1 MQRGIKVSI
10 GVVVFV
16 LVAGLV
22 FMNPVRNQLAKSAM
36 ASDCT
41 WYTEVEDGNPT
52 LLFDFIETS
61 QIVFGNTYAT
71 LDRLEFE
78 EVLNEYKS
86 QLFGWKR
93 LSEAQESLEVID
105 DIGKETNKYF
115 GTINARSETFRR
127 AGYSKRITELE
138 SIINT
143 FEKLNTNSY
152 ASRDSINR
160 AFRAKMQAEQE
171 LALII
176 KLHTEFELQS
186 DEFIQSRSSW
196 ETIKTLLLELE
207 TFCKKVQS

>member
-1 MQRGIKVSI
+1 MRRGIKVALGI
-10 GVVVFV
+10 VVFS

-22 FMNPVRNQLAKSAM
+22 FINPVRNQLARSAM
-36 ASDCT
+36 ASGCT
-41 WYTEVEDGNPT
+41 WYTEVEDGNPK
-52 LLFDFIETS
+52 LLFDFVKTN

-78 EVLNEYKS
+78 EALREYKS
-86 QLFGWKR
+86 QLLGWKR
-93 LSEAQESLEVID
+93 LSEAQASLKLID
-105 DIGKETNKYF
+105 EIGKETNRYF
-115 GTINARSETFRR
+115 GAINARSETFKR
-127 AGYSKRITELE
+127 AGYSKRISELE

-171 LALII
+171 LALIV

-186 DEFIQSRSSW
+186 KEFIQSKSSW
-196 ETIKTLLLELE
+196 EAIKTQLLKLGAV
-207 TFCKKVQS
+207 CKEVQS